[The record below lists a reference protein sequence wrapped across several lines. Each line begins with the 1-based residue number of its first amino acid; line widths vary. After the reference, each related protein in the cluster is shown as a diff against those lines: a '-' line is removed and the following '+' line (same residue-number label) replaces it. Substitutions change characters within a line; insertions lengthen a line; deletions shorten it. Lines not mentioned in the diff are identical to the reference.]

1 MWIKEGK
8 PTKKPNRKPVQK
20 APLRMLLIF
29 PDPWGNGRSLC
40 PVTLLLVWMTSSDAT
55 IFPRCVAFFRK
66 IFLKRKLRILST
78 FFSVNL
84 EVCYR
89 SGLFFA
95 KVALCFE
102 MKEKMMLLRYVGL
115 SNLSNK
121 QFCLQEKLEAMISQ
135 HAKYF
140 KIPSQDQTQHFASFP
155 ITDAVIMGVFLLGFG
170 FSFEFFWKPFVFHC
184 HLRKYLVKGYQ
195 TRF

>member
-1 MWIKEGK
+1 MWIMEGK
-8 PTKKPNRKPVQK
+8 PTKNPNRKLVQK

-55 IFPRCVAFFRK
+55 VFPRCVAFFRK

-89 SGLFFA
+89 SRLFFA
-95 KVALCFE
+95 KEFHCALKWRRKWCCFV
-102 MKEKMMLLRYVGL
+102 MLVYRTSVMNNFVFKKNLKQWFHSMQSILRYPQKTKPNIL
-115 SNLSNK
+115 L
-121 QFCLQEKLEAMISQ
+121 
-135 HAKYF
+135 
-140 KIPSQDQTQHFASFP
+140 PSP
-155 ITDAVIMGVFLLGFG
+155 
-170 FSFEFFWKPFVFHC
+170 
-184 HLRKYLVKGYQ
+184 
-195 TRF
+195 